1 MIELGNNQRV
11 LLQWTLNQKVII
23 DGFSPG
29 TRVEFSMKHDCK
41 ETSLPVTSYELDGH
55 VVAEI
60 PNVFLQSCGY
70 LHVEVV
76 PSAGDADHNPEEK
89 DFKIVK
95 RDRPE
100 DYDANYTE
108 TPTQSMANKIDRY
121 WGKENRGKVL
131 AVGNDGFVYAKKMES
146 GGGSGTVAD
155 DLEVDEE
162 TLLLEDGVLSVNT
175 ADVAIKDDTRPI
187 TSGAVYEEFSKAVA
201 LLKTI

>member
-1 MIELGNNQRV
+1 MIELEKNQRV
-11 LLQWTLNQKVII
+11 LLQWTLDQKVIL
-23 DGFSPG
+23 DGFQAG
-29 TRVEFSMKHDCK
+29 TRVEFSLKYDCK
-41 ETSLPVTSYELDGH
+41 ETSLPVTAYELDGH

-60 PNVFLQSCGY
+60 PNVLLQSCGY

-76 PSAGDADHNPEEK
+76 PSVGDADHTPEEK
-89 DFKIVK
+89 DFRIVK
-95 RDRPE
+95 RERPE

-131 AVGNDGFVYAKKMES
+131 AVGSDGIVYAKRMES
-146 GGGSGTVAD
+146 GGGGGTAT

-162 TLLLEDGVLSVNT
+162 TLLLEDGFLSVNT
-175 ADVAIKDDTRPI
+175 ADAAIKDDTRPI